1 MLEVEDGAAALLAA
15 RGAAYDLVHVDP
27 YDLQSEWG
35 TLLPQ
40 ALEALAPTGVLL
52 AYLFNKAPR
61 GAGHLEQYGSLR
73 RGLAQ
78 RLSPAQRLLVGRVPA
93 DAVLPRAH
101 HEVLLVGP
109 AELTEALTPSLR
121 ASAEA
126 LTAVVACAGAF
137 ESPR

>member
-1 MLEVEDGAAALLAA
+1 MPPSPLAGPATAAGQGRFSRNDKNGDTTDAQIPAFDGAQP
-15 RGAAYDLVHVDP
+15 DH
-27 YDLQSEWG
+27 
-35 TLLPQ
+35 
-40 ALEALAPTGVLL
+40 
-52 AYLFNKAPR
+52 APR